1 MIFPDALTASISD
14 ADADRLLGQANDFI
28 TENSYGATTLAGT
41 VTSLLTL
48 PNPAAW
54 YAYNQVKLL
63 DDARQAA
70 AAAGYAPESYDLDCV
85 HFHVAGLS
93 DQAYVGAKGIWL
105 QATDAGTLCHELGH
119 NFGLMHANAWITS
132 DGSVIGAGQNREYGN
147 LYDTMGSGARQQYEF
162 NACHKHRLGWLPDSA
177 IQTVTSDGVYRL
189 QACDTGTLADGSA
202 YALRI
207 RMDQERDYWIETR
220 QQLNAMRSLGPGLL
234 VSWSPWSQSDG
245 GSQLLDM
252 TPGSGG
258 GFYDAPLLLGRT
270 YSDPA
275 LGLNI
280 TPVQSGGTTSIDIM
294 VSHVRTRLEM
304 HAEPNGDCTILLTD
318 MVGSGYVIEATSD
331 FVTWETVGTVTNTT
345 GQSQITDTSAR
356 QNTCR
361 FYRAVA
367 L

>member
-1 MIFPDALTASISD
+1 MPGDAPEL
-14 ADADRLLGQANDFI
+14 RNLGVRNGEVLGAGLHQHTDVQLVQSFHDVARVVLHND
-28 TENSYGATTLAGT
+28 E
-41 VTSLLTL
+41 V
-48 PNPAAW
+48 
-54 YAYNQVKLL
+54 
-63 DDARQAA
+63 ARQAA

-132 DGSVIGAGQNREYGN
+132 DVSVIGAGQKREYGN

-220 QQLNAMRSLGPGLL
+220 QQLNAMRSLGP
-234 VSWSPWSQSDG
+234 VRSPR
-245 GSQLLDM
+245 M
-252 TPGSGG
+252 PH
-258 GFYDAPLLLGRT
+258 GR
-270 YSDPA
+270 
-275 LGLNI
+275 
-280 TPVQSGGTTSIDIM
+280 
-294 VSHVRTRLEM
+294 
-304 HAEPNGDCTILLTD
+304 
-318 MVGSGYVIEATSD
+318 
-331 FVTWETVGTVTNTT
+331 
-345 GQSQITDTSAR
+345 
-356 QNTCR
+356 
-361 FYRAVA
+361 
-367 L
+367 